1 MNAAAHR
8 VEVLDPQSGA
18 LIHAIG
24 ERGSEPGE
32 MLFPNG
38 LAIDAEGQILVTDML
53 NCRVQVFAP
62 DGRLVR
68 SFGRPGDRAGE
79 FSRPKH
85 LAVGSDGTVFVVDA
99 ALQRVQV
106 FDSQGRVLMLFGGPG
121 SGPGNLTL
129 PAGICVDRTLL
140 PHFADRMPAGFAAE
154 YLVFVSDQFGQHRIG
169 VYAFGNMTAP

>member
-1 MNAAAHR
+1 M
-8 VEVLDPQSGA
+8 VL
-18 LIHAIG
+18 
-24 ERGSEPGE
+24 
-32 MLFPNG
+32 PNG
-38 LAIDAEGQILVTDML
+38 LAIDGEGRILVTDLL

-99 ALQRVQV
+99 AFQRVQV

-121 SGPGNLTL
+121 GAPRRLTL
-129 PAGICVDRTLL
+129 PAAICVDRQLLL
-140 PHFADRMPAGFAAE
+140 PVPVWLSARSHASCRG
-154 YLVFVSDQFGQHRIG
+154 L
-169 VYAFGNMTAP
+169 